1 MKTRYLVHYHESHV
15 SAPVTGDGGR
25 HIAYTKFMPDRGGQ
39 YCAELTR
46 AEWDELRR
54 VRWSSPLM
62 ECHGCLVPD
71 VDYVAT
77 DGKVFTDEQA
87 CIAHETALTMAAL
100 DAESQLSQSQCGQ
113 LGVGDGQFEY
123 SAIKFPMTI
132 WAEGDQIRDVVD
144 FFPRGTLV
152 EFGDGD
158 NMTRF
163 DMLVVAA
170 CNAYLSK
177 IFQRTPSNIAH
188 VAILGFTTRPFSEAL
203 DVIASQFP
211 ATWTK
216 GFTTGLRAKYEALG
230 TSAADAV
237 DRVLALTT
245 PIIEYGG
252 AGVITKLL
260 AANTLQFLLS
270 GAEDRLFAFLTY
282 FRMQVVG
289 SPDFSGLSN
298 AAIATR
304 IQFNVHDSS
313 IIQNLNQSITQSH
326 VSRIKA
332 GSIPA
337 TATISTGDEMPPSLE
352 SRLITALASGKVHI
366 NTLVKDLGANR
377 EAIKEA
383 VQASDFLVMDRA
395 CVALRKF

>member
-71 VDYVAT
+71 VDFVAT

-100 DAESQLSQSQCGQ
+100 DAEAELQLSQQQCGQ
-113 LGVGDGQFEY
+113 
-123 SAIKFPMTI
+123 M
-132 WAEGDQIRDVVD
+132 
-144 FFPRGTLV
+144 
-152 EFGDGD
+152 
-158 NMTRF
+158 
-163 DMLVVAA
+163 
-170 CNAYLSK
+170 
-177 IFQRTPSNIAH
+177 
-188 VAILGFTTRPFSEAL
+188 
-203 DVIASQFP
+203 
-211 ATWTK
+211 
-216 GFTTGLRAKYEALG
+216 
-230 TSAADAV
+230 
-237 DRVLALTT
+237 
-245 PIIEYGG
+245 
-252 AGVITKLL
+252 
-260 AANTLQFLLS
+260 
-270 GAEDRLFAFLTY
+270 
-282 FRMQVVG
+282 
-289 SPDFSGLSN
+289 
-298 AAIATR
+298 
-304 IQFNVHDSS
+304 
-313 IIQNLNQSITQSH
+313 
-326 VSRIKA
+326 VSRLAHNQKIA